1 MNKKNLLSGRE
12 RELQEMAE
20 RYEKAKLNQQSIYL
34 DAEDLA
40 DLADWYSVRQ
50 KRDMAHEVASY
61 GLTLHPENISLLIE
75 QAYLYLDDN
84 NLEAAQQIA
93 NQLDSTQTDTKI
105 LQAQI
110 YILNNERPKAI
121 SLLDTIDEQDDV
133 DTMINVAYMY
143 INVGLPQEALTW
155 LKSGIERYSDDEPFL
170 SVLGDVYYG
179 TKQYDKAIEIY
190 NKLIDKNPYSAF
202 YWFGLARCYFDQQMY
217 NKAIEACDYATISD
231 EDFPDAYLMKGYAF
245 FYLQN
250 DEKALECFK
259 KAGDLGI
266 VSQCF
271 IDTLN
276 GLAKSAEKKWEE
288 ALSYLQ
294 LALDEYE
301 DDIIISR
308 AMLYANIA
316 VCYRRMNQ
324 TQLSDQ
330 YWKKAHETDPEDADV
345 HLLEGRMWL
354 EERRYDKGH
363 LCWEKALQYAPYALT
378 WNEIGMA
385 CIENL
390 YLEEGKEAFEKA
402 KEMEPDFFQINE
414 KLATTY
420 LLLRDKENFLKYN
433 RLCEHPLTIDGLIE
447 IQKLLSQEGKESLE
461 QAIKNIFSALR

>member
-20 RYEKAKLNQQSIYL
+20 RFEEAKQKQQSIYL

-50 KRDMAHEVASY
+50 KRDMAQEVADY
-61 GLTLHPENISLLIE
+61 GLKLHPGNISLLIE
-75 QAYLYLDDN
+75 QAYLYLDDDN
-84 NLEAAQQIA
+84 IETAQQIA

-110 YILNNERPKAI
+110 YILSNEESKAT
-121 SLLDTIDEQDDV
+121 SLLDTIDERDDV

-143 INVGLPQEALTW
+143 INVGLPQEALVW
-155 LKSGIERYSDDEPFL
+155 LKSGIKKYSDDEPFL

-179 TKQYDKAIEIY
+179 TKQYDKAIEVY

-217 NKAIEACDYATISD
+217 NKAIEACDYAIISD
-231 EDFPDAYLMKGYAF
+231 EDFPDVYLMKGYAF

-250 DEKALECFK
+250 DEKALKCFK
-259 KAGDLGI
+259 KAGELGA

-276 GLAKSAEKKWEE
+276 GLAKSTEKKWEE

-301 DDIIISR
+301 NDIIISR
-308 AMLYANIA
+308 AMLYANMA
-316 VCYRRMNQ
+316 VCYRKMNQ
-324 TQLSDQ
+324 IQLSDQ
-330 YWKKAHETDPEDADV
+330 YWAKAHKADPEDADV

-354 EERRYDKGH
+354 EERRYDKSF
-363 LCWEKALQYAPYALT
+363 LCWKKALQYAPYALT

-390 YLEEGKEAFEKA
+390 YFEEGKEAFEKA

-420 LLLRDKENFLKYN
+420 LLLRDKKNFLKYN
-433 RLCEHPLTIDGLIE
+433 QLCEHPLTIDNLLE
-447 IQKLLSQEGKESLE
+447 IQKLLSQEDKESFD
-461 QAIKNIFSALR
+461 QAIKNLLNALR